1 MKVKV
6 LKTFTD
12 KNNRNIIYKKAT
24 NIEVTKERFEEI
36 NSTKNGIL
44 VEEVKKATKKK

>member
-12 KNNRNIIYKKAT
+12 KHNRALLHEKGT
-24 NIEVTKERFEEI
+24 ELEVNKTRFDEI
-36 NSTKNGIL
+36 NSTEHGKL
-44 VEEVKKATKKK
+44 VEEVKETKKKK